1 MLTDRKQSQTRLPAI
16 LKHPSFAA
24 NPWATIREHATNS
37 VAQQETPK
45 PVQKAKKKKQDAME
59 LE

>member
-1 MLTDRKQSQTRLPAI
+1 MVRKASQARLPAI

-37 VAQQETPK
+37 VAQQEAPA
-45 PVQKAKKKKQDAME
+45 PVQKKKKQQKQSTDAME
-59 LE
+59 E